1 MYGDRR
7 EKRERDRGMKTAR
20 EIESKGEEGRKRC
33 MEIEEKKE
41 RETEV

>member
-20 EIESKGEEGRKRC
+20 EIESKGEKGRGRERA
-33 MEIEEKKE
+33 MYGDRREI
-41 RETEV
+41 R